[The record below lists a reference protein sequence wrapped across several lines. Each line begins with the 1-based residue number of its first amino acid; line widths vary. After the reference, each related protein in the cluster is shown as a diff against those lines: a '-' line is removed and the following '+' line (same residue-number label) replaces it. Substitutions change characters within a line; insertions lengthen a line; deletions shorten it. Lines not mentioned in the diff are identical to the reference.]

1 MKKGLAIGIDD
12 FKQLIKEDCYYIDK
26 TKFIEDILKDKA
38 GVKLFIRPRRFGKTL
53 NMSTLKYFLDVEN
66 KEENRE
72 LFKNLYIENSPLFRE
87 QGQYPVVFISMKG
100 IQGDSFQSLLKTFEL
115 YIKEVFRQYIYLEE
129 KLDNI
134 KKEIFFRY
142 IKESLTLEELKN
154 SLNILLEI
162 LSSCYKKQVILL
174 IDEYD
179 APLLSAYGFG
189 YYNEAVNFFKLLYG
203 SVLKSNINL
212 KMGVMTGAVR
222 IAQAGIF
229 SDLNNLKVNTILS
242 EKYDEYFGLI
252 EKEVEQALKDY
263 EIEYKLDEV
272 KEWYDGYKFGNMEVY
287 NPWSIL
293 NYIDNGKLKAYWI
306 NTSGNLVIKDL
317 LMKSDSGV
325 FETLQELIE
334 GKDKI
339 VFINENIALGN
350 NLAPNSLWELM
361 LFSGYLTVEEK
372 IDYTTYTVRI
382 PNQEVRSFFK
392 TLFVDVLFTSKY
404 RNIGEMKQALVSKNF
419 NGILDSFKDV
429 LLNIASYHDVDKRFE
444 NSYHML
450 FTGFFYGVS
459 DLFVVYSNI
468 ETGYGRADLILKSK
482 NNRYPSYIFEF
493 KKADCV
499 NLKEVAKKAYE
510 QIELRKY
517 DTLLLKEEIKNIVKI
532 GLAFNGKI
540 VEGYTE

>member
-1 MKKGLAIGIDD
+1 M
-12 FKQLIKEDCYYIDK
+12 
-26 TKFIEDILKDKA
+26 
-38 GVKLFIRPRRFGKTL
+38 
-53 NMSTLKYFLDVEN
+53 
-66 KEENRE
+66 
-72 LFKNLYIENSPLFRE
+72 
-87 QGQYPVVFISMKG
+87 
-100 IQGDSFQSLLKTFEL
+100 
-115 YIKEVFRQYIYLEE
+115 
-129 KLDNI
+129 
-134 KKEIFFRY
+134 
-142 IKESLTLEELKN
+142 
-154 SLNILLEI
+154 
-162 LSSCYKKQVILL
+162 ILL

-179 APLLSAYGFG
+179 APLLSTYGFG
-189 YYNEAVNFFKLLYG
+189 CYNEAVNFFKLLYG

-419 NGILDSFKDV
+419 NG
-429 LLNIASYHDVDKRFE
+429 
-444 NSYHML
+444 
-450 FTGFFYGVS
+450 
-459 DLFVVYSNI
+459 
-468 ETGYGRADLILKSK
+468 
-482 NNRYPSYIFEF
+482 
-493 KKADCV
+493 
-499 NLKEVAKKAYE
+499 
-510 QIELRKY
+510 
-517 DTLLLKEEIKNIVKI
+517 
-532 GLAFNGKI
+532 KI